1 MKSSKNKQKSANSNA
16 ALAWDRSR
24 QRLHAG
30 AILFAA
36 CAFSASAPVW
46 AQDVAE
52 AARQEQARKDK
63 QAKRSK
69 HVYTEEDLKRAR
81 ILTREDREVLD
92 AKKREQAVPGTAT
105 LPADADIQALGEL
118 PLGDVARMYRATKEL
133 SMEGQTAEFHLPATN
148 AVAAPKPELVVREFV
163 APKPI
168 LVQPKATK
176 APVAPVFK
184 DNVIAFLKTEFV
196 APQSPAVQP
205 VVQPTAIQ
213 PKAVQPPSLQPAV
226 AKMPVAPV
234 VATIVPGR
242 PMREV
247 VAPRPLP
254 VQPMEISQ
262 PVAPVFSE
270 PTVAHSV
277 IVKRG
282 DSLWKLAQVNLGDGN
297 RWRELLAV
305 NPGLVDPHHIV
316 PGSAI
321 NIGGNGLVVPETPA
335 APTDSTVTVR
345 KGDSLWKIAKLQ
357 LGSGGF
363 WGCIAKANRA
373 IRDANRIYAGQ
384 TLNMPSSCETQK

>member
-1 MKSSKNKQKSANSNA
+1 MKSSKNKQKSAHSNA

-63 QAKRSK
+63 QAKRLK

-81 ILTREDREVLD
+81 ILTREDRELLD
-92 AKKREQAVPGTAT
+92 AKKREQSVPGTAT
-105 LPADADIQALGEL
+105 PSADADMQALGEL
-118 PLGDVARMYRATKEL
+118 PLGDVARMYRAMKEL
-133 SMEGQTAEFHLPATN
+133 SLQGQTAEFHLPATN
-148 AVAAPKPELVVREFV
+148 TVAAPKPGLVVRDFV

-168 LVQPKATK
+168 LVPPTATK
-176 APVAPVFK
+176 APVAPVFR
-184 DNVIAFLKTEFV
+184 DNVIAFPKAEFV
-196 APQSPAVQP
+196 APQPP

-213 PKAVQPPSLQPAV
+213 PKAVQPMA
-226 AKMPVAPV
+226 ARMPV
-234 VATIVPGR
+234 VANIVPGR
-242 PMREV
+242 PMREF

-254 VQPMEISQ
+254 VQPLEIRQ

-270 PTVAHSV
+270 PTLAHSV

-305 NPGLVDPHHIV
+305 NPGLVDPRHIV
-316 PGSAI
+316 PGTAI
-321 NIGGNGLVVPETPA
+321 NIGGNGLVVPVTPA
-335 APTDSTVTVR
+335 APADSTITVR

-384 TLNMPSSCETQK
+384 TLNLPSSCETQR

>member
-1 MKSSKNKQKSANSNA
+1 MKSSKNKQKSAHSNA

-63 QAKRSK
+63 QAKKK

-81 ILTREDREVLD
+81 ILTREDRELLD
-92 AKKREQAVPGTAT
+92 AKKREQPVPATAT
-105 LPADADIQALGEL
+105 PPADMDAQALGEL
-118 PLGDVARMYRATKEL
+118 PLGDVARMYRTMKEL
-133 SMEGQTAEFHLPATN
+133 SLEGQTAEFHLPATN
-148 AVAAPKPELVVREFV
+148 AVATPKAEVAVREFV
-163 APKPI
+163 APKPT
-168 LVQPKATK
+168 LGQPKTAK
-176 APVAPVFK
+176 APIAPVFK
-184 DNVIAFLKTEFV
+184 DDVIVFPKTEFV
-196 APQSPAVQP
+196 APQPPAVHP
-205 VVQPTAIQ
+205 VVQPTVIQ

-234 VATIVPGR
+234 VVAIVPGR
-242 PMREV
+242 PMRAF

-270 PTVAHSV
+270 RKVAHSV

-282 DSLWKLAQVNLGDGN
+282 DSLWKLARVNLGDGN

-305 NPGLVDPHHIV
+305 NPGLLDPRHIV
-316 PGSAI
+316 PGTAI
-321 NIGGNGLVVPETPA
+321 NIGGNGLVVPVTPA
-335 APTDSTVTVR
+335 APADSTITVR

-363 WGCIAKANRA
+363 WGCIAKANRT

-384 TLNMPSSCETQK
+384 TLNLPSGCETQR

>member
-1 MKSSKNKQKSANSNA
+1 MKSSKKKQKSAHSNA

-52 AARQEQARKDK
+52 AARQEQAHKDK
-63 QAKRSK
+63 QAKKK

-81 ILTREDREVLD
+81 ILTREDRELLD
-92 AKKREQAVPGTAT
+92 AKKREQLVPGTAT
-105 LPADADIQALGEL
+105 PPADMDAQVLGEL
-118 PLGDVARMYRATKEL
+118 PLGDVARMYRTMKEL
-133 SMEGQTAEFHLPATN
+133 RVEGQTAEFHLPAVT
-148 AVAAPKPELVVREFV
+148 AVAAPKPGLVVREFV
-163 APKPI
+163 APKPT
-168 LVQPKATK
+168 LVQVKSTK
-176 APVAPVFK
+176 APVAPVFR
-184 DNVIAFLKTEFV
+184 DNVIAFPKTELA
-196 APQSPAVQP
+196 APQPPA
-205 VVQPTAIQ
+205 VQPTAIE
-213 PKAVQPPSLQPAV
+213 PKAVQPAVIQPIIG
-226 AKMPVAPV
+226 KMPVAPV

-242 PMREV
+242 PMREF
-247 VAPRPLP
+247 VAPQPLP

-262 PVAPVFSE
+262 PVAPAFSE

-305 NPGLVDPHHIV
+305 NPGLVDPRHIV
-316 PGSAI
+316 PGTAI
-321 NIGGNGLVVPETPA
+321 NIGGNGLVEPIAPA
-335 APTDSTVTVR
+335 APTDSTITVR

-363 WGCIAKANRA
+363 WGCIAKANRS

-384 TLNMPSSCETQK
+384 TLNLPSSCETQK

>member
-1 MKSSKNKQKSANSNA
+1 MKSSKNKQKSAHSNA

-30 AILFAA
+30 AIMFAA

-63 QAKRSK
+63 QAKKK

-81 ILTREDREVLD
+81 ILTREDRELLD
-92 AKKREQAVPGTAT
+92 AKKREQPLPGTAT
-105 LPADADIQALGEL
+105 PPANADMQALGEL
-118 PLGDVARMYRATKEL
+118 PLGDVARMYRAVKEL
-133 SMEGQTAEFHLPATN
+133 SLEGRTAEFHLPEAN
-148 AVAAPKPELVVREFV
+148 LVAAPKPGLVVREFV
-163 APKPI
+163 APKPS
-168 LVQPKATK
+168 LVQPKSTK

-184 DNVIAFLKTEFV
+184 DNAMAFPKTEFV
-196 APQSPAVQP
+196 GPQPPVEQPIAVQPSAVQP
-205 VVQPTAIQ
+205 VA
-213 PKAVQPPSLQPAV
+213 
-226 AKMPVAPV
+226 AKVTVAPV
-234 VATIVPGR
+234 VVNIVRGR
-242 PMREV
+242 AMREFV
-247 VAPRPLP
+247 VPSPLP
-254 VQPMEISQ
+254 VQPLEIRQ

-270 PTVAHSV
+270 PAVAHSV

-305 NPGLVDPHHIV
+305 NPGLADPRHIV
-316 PGSAI
+316 PGTAI
-321 NIGGNGLVVPETPA
+321 NIGGNGLVVPVAPA
-335 APTDSTVTVR
+335 APTDSTITVR
-345 KGDSLWKIAKLQ
+345 KGDSLWKIAKLK

-363 WGCIAKANRA
+363 WGCIAKANRT

-384 TLNMPSSCETQK
+384 TLNLPSSCETQK

>member
-1 MKSSKNKQKSANSNA
+1 MKSSKNKQKSAHSNA
-16 ALAWDRSR
+16 ALVWDRSR

-30 AILFAA
+30 AILFAT

-63 QAKRSK
+63 QAKKK

-81 ILTREDREVLD
+81 ILTREDRELLD
-92 AKKREQAVPGTAT
+92 AKKREQVVPGTARP
-105 LPADADIQALGEL
+105 PADMDAQALGEL
-118 PLGDVARMYRATKEL
+118 PLGDVARMYRAMKEL
-133 SMEGQTAEFHLPATN
+133 NLQGQSAEFHLPATN
-148 AVAAPKPELVVREFV
+148 AMASPKPGLVVRDFV
-163 APKPI
+163 APKPS

-176 APVAPVFK
+176 VPVAPVFR
-184 DNVIAFLKTEFV
+184 DNVIAFPKTELV
-196 APQSPAVQP
+196 APQPPAVQP
-205 VVQPTAIQ
+205 IVRPTAIQ
-213 PKAVQPPSLQPAV
+213 PKTVQPPSLQPAA
-226 AKMPVAPV
+226 AKMSVAPV
-234 VATIVPGR
+234 AANIVAGR
-242 PMREV
+242 PMREF
-247 VAPRPLP
+247 VAPGPLP
-254 VQPMEISQ
+254 VQPIEVRQ
-262 PVAPVFSE
+262 PVAPVFSNS
-270 PTVAHSV
+270 TVAHSV

-282 DSLWKLAQVNLGDGN
+282 DSLWKLAQANLGDGN

-305 NPGLVDPHHIV
+305 NPGLVDPRHIV
-316 PGSAI
+316 PGTAI
-321 NIGGNGLVVPETPA
+321 NIGGNGLVEPVAPSAPA
-335 APTDSTVTVR
+335 DSTITVR

>member
-1 MKSSKNKQKSANSNA
+1 MKSSKNKQKSAHSNA

-30 AILFAA
+30 AILFAV

-63 QAKRSK
+63 QAKKLK

-81 ILTREDREVLD
+81 ILTREDRELLD
-92 AKKREQAVPGTAT
+92 AKKREQVVPGTAT
-105 LPADADIQALGEL
+105 PPADADAQALGEL
-118 PLGDVARMYRATKEL
+118 PLGDVARMYRAMKEL
-133 SMEGQTAEFHLPATN
+133 SLQGQSAEFHLPATN
-148 AVAAPKPELVVREFV
+148 AVASPKPELVVREFV
-163 APKPI
+163 ASTPRA
-168 LVQPKATK
+168 VQPKAIK
-176 APVAPVFK
+176 APAAPVLP
-184 DNVIAFLKTEFV
+184 DNVIAFPKPEFA
-196 APQSPAVQP
+196 APPSAVQP

-213 PKAVQPPSLQPAV
+213 PKAVQPAA
-226 AKMPVAPV
+226 AKMPLTPVAPAAANI
-234 VATIVPGR
+234 VAGK
-242 PMREV
+242 PMREF
-247 VAPRPLP
+247 VAPGPLP
-254 VQPMEISQ
+254 VQPMEVRQ
-262 PVAPVFSE
+262 PVAPVFSN

-316 PGSAI
+316 TGTAI
-321 NIGGNGLVVPETPA
+321 NIGGNGLVEPV
-335 APTDSTVTVR
+335 APTAPADSTITVR

-363 WGCIAKANRA
+363 WGCIAKANRT

-384 TLNMPSSCETQK
+384 TLNLPSSCEIQK

>member
-1 MKSSKNKQKSANSNA
+1 MKSSKNKQKSAHSNA

-63 QAKRSK
+63 QAKKK

-81 ILTREDREVLD
+81 ILTREDRELLD
-92 AKKREQAVPGTAT
+92 AKKRQQVVPDTAT
-105 LPADADIQALGEL
+105 PSADTDAQALGEL
-118 PLGDVARMYRATKEL
+118 PLGDVARMYRAMKEL
-133 SMEGQTAEFHLPATN
+133 SLQGQTAEFHLPEAN
-148 AVAAPKPELVVREFV
+148 VVAAPKVGLAVREFV
-163 APKPI
+163 ASTPRAG
-168 LVQPKATK
+168 QPKATK
-176 APVAPVFK
+176 APVAP
-184 DNVIAFLKTEFV
+184 AFPDKLIPFPKTEFV
-196 APQSPAVQP
+196 APEPPAVQP

-213 PKAVQPPSLQPAV
+213 PKVVQPPSLQPAV
-226 AKMPVAPV
+226 AKMPVAPM
-234 VATIVPGR
+234 AANIVPGR
-242 PMREV
+242 PMREFV
-247 VAPRPLP
+247 VSGPLP
-254 VQPMEISQ
+254 VQPLEVRQ
-262 PVAPVFSE
+262 PVAPVFSNS
-270 PTVAHSV
+270 TVAHSV

-305 NPGLVDPHHIV
+305 NPGLVDPSHIV
-316 PGSAI
+316 PGTAI
-321 NIGGNGLVVPETPA
+321 NIGGNGLVVPVAPG
-335 APTDSTVTVR
+335 APTDSTITVR
-345 KGDSLWKIAKLQ
+345 RGDSLWKIAKLQ

-363 WGCIAKANRA
+363 WGCIAKANRT

-384 TLNMPSSCETQK
+384 TLNLPSSCEPQK

>member
-1 MKSSKNKQKSANSNA
+1 MKNSKKKQKSEHSNA

-36 CAFSASAPVW
+36 CAFSASAPAW

-63 QAKRSK
+63 QAKKR

-81 ILTREDREVLD
+81 ILTREDRELLD
-92 AKKREQAVPGTAT
+92 AKKREQPVPGTAT
-105 LPADADIQALGEL
+105 PPADADAQALGEL
-118 PLGDVARMYRATKEL
+118 PLGDVARMYRAMKEL
-133 SMEGQTAEFHLPATN
+133 SLEGQTAEFHLPA
-148 AVAAPKPELVVREFV
+148 ASLVAAPKPGLVVRDFV
-163 APKPI
+163 APKPT
-168 LVQPKATK
+168 LVQAKAAK

-184 DNVIAFLKTEFV
+184 DKVMAFPKTEFLG
-196 APQSPAVQP
+196 PQPPAMQPIATQPSAVQP
-205 VVQPTAIQ
+205 VAAKV
-213 PKAVQPPSLQPAV
+213 AV
-226 AKMPVAPV
+226 APA
-234 VATIVPGR
+234 VATIVPGKA
-242 PMREV
+242 MREFV
-247 VAPRPLP
+247 VPGPLP
-254 VQPMEISQ
+254 VQPIEIRQ

-270 PTVAHSV
+270 PAVAHSV
-277 IVKRG
+277 IVRRG
-282 DSLWKLAQVNLGDGN
+282 DSLWKLAQVNLGDGK

-305 NPGLVDPHHIV
+305 NPGLVDPRHIV
-316 PGSAI
+316 PGTAI
-321 NIGGNGLVVPETPA
+321 NIGGNGLVVPVAPA
-335 APTDSTVTVR
+335 APTDSTLTVR

-363 WGCIAKANRA
+363 WGCIAKANRT

>member
-1 MKSSKNKQKSANSNA
+1 SNA
-16 ALAWDRSR
+16 ALVWDRSR

-52 AARQEQARKDK
+52 AARLEQARKDK
-63 QAKRSK
+63 QAKKK

-81 ILTREDREVLD
+81 ILTREDRELLD
-92 AKKREQAVPGTAT
+92 AKKREQPVPGPAT
-105 LPADADIQALGEL
+105 PAADMDAQALGEL
-118 PLGDVARMYRATKEL
+118 PSGDVARMYRAIKEL
-133 SMEGQTAEFHLPATN
+133 SLDGQIAEFHLPEAN
-148 AVAAPKPELVVREFV
+148 AVAAPKPGLVLRDFV
-163 APKPI
+163 AQKPN
-168 LVQPKATK
+168 LVPSKTTK
-176 APVAPVFK
+176 APVAPIFK
-184 DNVIAFLKTEFV
+184 DNVIAFPKTEFV
-196 APQSPAVQP
+196 GPQPPAVQP
-205 VVQPTAIQ
+205 VAQPVAIQ
-213 PKAVQPPSLQPAV
+213 PMRMRPAIVQPII
-226 AKMPVAPV
+226 AKMPSAPV

-242 PMREV
+242 PMREF
-247 VAPRPLP
+247 VAARPLP
-254 VQPMEISQ
+254 VEAMKTSQ

-270 PTVAHSV
+270 PTAAQSV

-316 PGSAI
+316 PGTAI
-321 NIGGNGLVVPETPA
+321 NIGGNGLVVPVAPA
-335 APTDSTVTVR
+335 APTDSTITVR

-384 TLNMPSSCETQK
+384 TLNLPSSCETRK